1 MLHTLVHPKLLGAAV
16 VDQSIQMSTEEI
28 KALGRVAVLF
38 GGESAEREVSLM
50 SGKGVLEALRSVGVD
65 AHPFDPAERDL
76 QELKAQGFNRVFI
89 ALHGRWGEDGC
100 VQGALELLKIP
111 YTGPGVMASAICMDK
126 ITTKRL
132 WKDRGLSTPLYDE
145 IEVAKVTAERLQ
157 AVAARLGYPLIMKA
171 PHEGSTL
178 GLAKVKDAAGLNEGF
193 AIAAALD
200 QMVLAEQ
207 FIDARELT
215 VSIISQNGQPRVL
228 PITEIVAPDG
238 NYDFQNKYYTN
249 TTRYDCPAVLS
260 DTLTQEIQQLAL
272 DAFLAVGCTGWARVD
287 VLLRKTDLKP
297 FLLEINT
304 SPGMTSHSL
313 VPMAAKA
320 VGLSYPQL
328 CLEILRSA
336 KLHVGQYK
344 RAKQTEQTEASS

>member
-1 MLHTLVHPKLLGAAV
+1 MFPSWLGRNMV
-16 VDQSIQMSTEEI
+16 EQSIQMSTEDI

-50 SGKGVLEALRSVGVD
+50 SGNGVLEALRSIGVD
-65 AHPFDPAERDL
+65 AHPFDPSERDL
-76 QELKAQGFNRVFI
+76 QELKTQGFERVFI

-132 WKDRGLSTPLYDE
+132 WKDRGLPTPMYEE
-145 IEVAKVTAERLQ
+145 IEVAKVSAERLK
-157 AVAARLGYPLIMKA
+157 AVASRLGYPLIMKA

-178 GLAKVKDAAGLNEGF
+178 GLAKVKDASALSEGF
-193 AIAAALD
+193 AIAAQLD
-200 QMVLAEQ
+200 SMVLAEQ

-215 VSIISQNGQPRVL
+215 VSIITQNGQARVL
-228 PITEIVAPDG
+228 PVIEIVAPDG

-249 TTRYDCPAVLS
+249 TTRYDCPAVL
-260 DTLTQEIQQLAL
+260 DEALTKEIQQLAL
-272 DAFLAVGCTGWARVD
+272 EAFLAVGCVGWARVD
-287 VLLRKTDLKP
+287 VLLRKSDSKP

-313 VPMAAKA
+313 VPIAGKA
-320 VGLSYPQL
+320 VGLSYAQL
-328 CLEILRSA
+328 CLDILRSA

-344 RAKQTEQTEASS
+344 QAVQSEVNS

>member
-1 MLHTLVHPKLLGAAV
+1 V
-16 VDQSIQMSTEEI
+16 VEQNIPMSTQAI
-28 KALGRVAVLF
+28 KGLGRVAVLF
-38 GGESAEREVSLM
+38 GGESAEREVSIM
-50 SGKGVLEALRSVGVD
+50 SGNGVLEALRSVGVD
-65 AHPFDPAERDL
+65 AHPFDPAQRDL
-76 QELKAQGFNRVFI
+76 QELKTDGFSRVFI

-100 VQGALELLKIP
+100 VQGALELMKIP

-132 WKDRGLSTPLYDE
+132 WKDRGLPTPLYEE

-157 AVAARLGYPLIMKA
+157 AVAERLGYPLIMKA

-178 GLAKVKDAAGLNEGF
+178 GLAKVKEASALKEGF
-193 AIAAALD
+193 AVAARFD
-200 QMVLAEQ
+200 QTVLAEQ

-215 VSIISQNGQPRVL
+215 VSIISQNGQLRVL
-228 PITEIVAPDG
+228 PIIEISAPDG

-249 TTRYDCPAVLS
+249 TTRYDCPAVIS
-260 DTLTQEIQQLAL
+260 DALTKEIQQLAL
-272 DAFLAVGCTGWARVD
+272 DAFLAVGCSGWARVD
-287 VLLRKTDLKP
+287 VLLRKADLKP

-313 VPMAAKA
+313 VPMAGKA
-320 VGLSYPQL
+320 VELNYAQL

-344 RAKQTEQTEASS
+344 HALQPEAST

>member
-1 MLHTLVHPKLLGAAV
+1 M
-16 VDQSIQMSTEEI
+16 VDPI
-28 KALGRVAVLF
+28 KSLGRVAVMF

-50 SGKGVLEALRSVGVD
+50 SGDGVLEALRSLGVD
-65 AHPFDPAERDL
+65 AHAFDPAQQPLSAL
-76 QELKAQGFNRVFI
+76 QTKGFDRVFI

-100 VQGALELLKIP
+100 VQGALEMMKIP

-132 WKDRGLSTPLYDE
+132 WKDRGLSTPLYEE
-145 IEVAKVTAERLQ
+145 IEVATVDANRLQ
-157 AVAARLGYPLIMKA
+157 AAGERLGFPLILKA

-178 GLAKVKDAAGLNEGF
+178 GLAKVNQPSQLNEGF
-193 AIAAALD
+193 AVAAQFD
-200 QMVLAEQ
+200 QVVLAEQ

-215 VSIISQNGQPRVL
+215 VAIITQDGKPRVL
-228 PITEIVAPDG
+228 PVIEILAPEG

-249 TTRYDCPAVLS
+249 TTRYECPAQIEP
-260 DTLTQEIQQLAL
+260 TLAKAIEQLAL

-287 VLLRKTDLKP
+287 VLLRKSDSKP

-328 CLEILRSA
+328 CLQILASA
-336 KLHVGQYK
+336 QLHVGQYK
-344 RAKQTEQTEASS
+344 HTQLSELPS

>member
-1 MLHTLVHPKLLGAAV
+1 MADEQNRNLNTA
-16 VDQSIQMSTEEI
+16 QTNSEQTNSEQMSPEQI

-50 SGKGVLEALRSVGVD
+50 TGQGVLEALRSVGVD
-65 AHPFDPAERDL
+65 AHPFDPAKRDL
-76 QELKAQGFNRVFI
+76 QELKTQGFDRVFI

-132 WKDRGLSTPLYDE
+132 WKDRGLSTPMYEE
-145 IEVAKVTAERLQ
+145 IEVASVTTERLQ

-178 GLAKVKDAAGLNEGF
+178 GLAKVKDATELNEGF
-193 AIAAALD
+193 AIAAKLD
-200 QMVLAEQ
+200 QTVLAEQ

-215 VSIISQNGQPRVL
+215 VAIISHNGKPRVL
-228 PITEIVAPDG
+228 PVIEIIAPEG
-238 NYDFQNKYYTN
+238 NYDFTNKYYTN
-249 TTRYDCPAVLS
+249 TTRYDCPAQIDETLAKEIEQLS
-260 DTLTQEIQQLAL
+260 L

-287 VLLRKTDLKP
+287 VLLRRSDSKP

-313 VPMAAKA
+313 VPIAAKA
-320 VGLSYPQL
+320 VGLSYAQL

-344 RAKQTEQTEASS
+344 RASQTEVSS